1 MRHTKTIAKET
12 GMYEYTIREQALWQ
26 VLACVYESHPDQA
39 LALSKIEDL
48 IAGLRVDCEVK
59 HSASTSALKEEIKAV
74 RASLA

>member
-39 LALSKIEDL
+39 LALSKIGEM
-48 IAGLRVDCEVK
+48 IAELRVDCVVNPR
-59 HSASTSALKEEIKAV
+59 ASALALKKEITSI